1 MVTPE
6 ASRQEVEYVPL
17 TPEQVLE
24 RVFPRAE
31 WLEAQEQ
38 RRRGLFTRH
47 VPVEVVPSIV
57 QAGSTQTQDLEP
69 SLASET
75 SSEIL
80 PPDAEVVSGSAGID
94 ESASENGIP
103 NFVDIEAALRR
114 VPPSSAVS
122 TSMEQVSK
130 TKKPYRIILTSLAA
144 SILTTYFVSRD
155 RDD

>member
-38 RRRGLFTRH
+38 RRRGSFTRH

-75 SSEIL
+75 SFEIL

-103 NFVDIEAALRR
+103 NFVDVEAIIRYA
-114 VPPSSAVS
+114 PPFLATQ
-122 TSMEQVSK
+122 TSMERAA
-130 TKKPYRIILTSLAA
+130 KKGRYRLVLTSFAA
-144 SILTTYFVSRD
+144 AVLTAYFASRD
-155 RDD
+155 SDD